1 MIEIVILIVV
11 GMFSL
16 SLMASAAGVWFWD
29 PFGWKGSSDSSDSSG
44 SDGTNDSSDSSDSSD
59 PYAAENCVTN
69 VRKLCDGKRGNDR
82 TTCFAEHKKA
92 CMAIGGKKWD
102 PEGADA
108 DARNE
113 GLDEHKYADLNGT
126 QIVLPE
132 SARDDTD
139 ENCAYFYD
147 AHPYPWSKTEGG
159 TRSSRKWCISD
170 GVGED
175 KQISQAHGLVN
186 SLQKD
191 QTDYVRVGKNVAV
204 TLYKDQG
211 KRGWEGDKWF
221 GAEGAASKKLYG
233 SDGGNKKV
241 YDMRDAT
248 QVGNNK
254 LDGFRLDKL

>member
-1 MIEIVILIVV
+1 MIETVILIVV

-16 SLMASAAGVWFWD
+16 SLMASAAGVWFFD
-29 PFGWKGSSDSSDSSG
+29 PFGWKASDSSGTIDSIGSVNTSDSSD
-44 SDGTNDSSDSSDSSD
+44 D

-69 VRKLCDGKRGNDR
+69 VRTLCDGERGNDR
-82 TTCFAEHKKA
+82 TTCFAEHKAA

-113 GLDEHKYADLNGT
+113 GLEEHKYADLNGT

-132 SARDDTD
+132 SVRDDTD

-159 TRSSRKWCISD
+159 TRSSRKWCVLD

-175 KQISQAHGLVN
+175 THITQARGLVN
-186 SLQKD
+186 SLQTD
-191 QTDYVRVGKNVAV
+191 QTDYVRVGKNVKV

-221 GAEGAASKKLYG
+221 GSEGAASRKLFG

-241 YDMRDAT
+241 YDMRDVT
-248 QVGNNK
+248 QVGTNK
-254 LDGFRLDKL
+254 LDGFRLERL